1 MLSKGYHGRQQN
13 DLTEVIWGVCYKVP
27 GDCWPGGWKNGSSV
41 HQCLSL
47 SLSVAFHTSQLCWCE
62 GYSTRVRELMIFQEW
77 RAHSKPHRHHL
88 PLFLPSSQV
97 FHLRSLP
104 SVRLLF
110 SERLL
115 GWDFLDLLLQTVLI
129 CPCFEKTFSFL
140 SFCFLNCQFG
150 GSLCFFFFFKI

>member
-1 MLSKGYHGRQQN
+1 MLSRGYHGRRQN
-13 DLTEVIWGVCYKVP
+13 GLTEVIWGVCYKAP
-27 GDCWPGGWKNGSSV
+27 GDCWPGGSV

-62 GYSTRVRELMIFQEW
+62 GYSARVRELMIFQEW

-88 PLFLPSSQV
+88 PLFLPSSRV

-104 SVRLLF
+104 SVRLFF

-115 GWDFLDLLLQTVLI
+115 GWDFLDLLLQTVFNLPLLWKDFFFI
-129 CPCFEKTFSFL
+129 VFFFFKL
-140 SFCFLNCQFG
+140 SIWRQ
-150 GSLCFFFFFKI
+150 SVFFFFFKI